1 MKNNL
6 SKKKK
11 ERKKNSKYEWVFING
26 KQVKQRKPEM
36 IDGMLVE
43 EYIMK
48 NADSLWLQQNEMWE
62 YLNDREE

>member
-1 MKNNL
+1 
-6 SKKKK
+6 
-11 ERKKNSKYEWVFING
+11 
-26 KQVKQRKPEM
+26 M

>member
-1 MKNNL
+1 
-6 SKKKK
+6 
-11 ERKKNSKYEWVFING
+11 
-26 KQVKQRKPEM
+26 M

-62 YLNDREE
+62 YLNNRKE

>member
-11 ERKKNSKYEWVFING
+11 KRVKNSKYEWVFING

-48 NADSLWLQQNEMWE
+48 NADLLWLQQNEMWE

>member
-11 ERKKNSKYEWVFING
+11 KRVKNSKYEWVFING